1 MEGYAMLSPFAPFG
15 PLAACVGLFCLALVA
30 GIGVEITL
38 NNGVLRAL
46 PATTF
51 TQLHQRRERVHARLM
66 PPLVTVALLATL
78 GVAYS
83 WRAPQARLYLTLAS
97 GLAVLVVIVV
107 TLVVEVPLN
116 RRIQR
121 WLPDAPP
128 DNWRTLRERWMR
140 SNDLRTVASVAALA
154 LLVAGVALAS

>member
-1 MEGYAMLSPFAPFG
+1 MFAPFAP
-15 PLAACVGLFCLALVA
+15 LAPFAVCLGLFCLALVA

-51 TQLHQRRERVHARLM
+51 VPLHQRRERAHARLM
-66 PPLVTVALLATL
+66 PPLVTLALLATL
-78 GVAYS
+78 GVALS
-83 WRAPQARLYLTLAS
+83 WGEQPARLWLTFAS
-97 GLAVLVVIVV
+97 GLAILVVIAV

-121 WLPDAPP
+121 WRPDAPP
-128 DNWRTLRERWMR
+128 DNWRTLRDRWMR
-140 SNDLRTVASVAALA
+140 SNDLRTVAAVAALA
-154 LLVAGVALAS
+154 LLVAGVALGA

>member
-1 MEGYAMLSPFAPFG
+1 MFPPLTPFA
-15 PLAACVGLFCLALVA
+15 PLAACLGLFCLALVA

-46 PATTF
+46 PATAF
-51 TQLHQRRERVHARLM
+51 VQLHQRRERVHARLM
-66 PPLVTVALLATL
+66 PLLVTLALLATL
-78 GVAYS
+78 GAAYS
-83 WRAPQARLYLTLAS
+83 WRAPQVRLYLTLAS

-107 TLVVEVPLN
+107 TLVVDVPIN

-128 DNWRTLRERWMR
+128 DNWRTLRDRWMR
-140 SNDLRTVASVAALA
+140 SNDIRTVAAVAALTL
-154 LLVAGVALAS
+154 LLVGVTLGT

>member
-1 MEGYAMLSPFAPFG
+1 MFA

-46 PATTF
+46 PATSF
-51 TQLHQRRERVHARLM
+51 VQLHQRRERAHARLM
-66 PPLVTVALLATL
+66 PLLVTLALLATL
-78 GVAYS
+78 GAAS
-83 WRAPQARLYLTLAS
+83 GWRAQPGRVYLTLAS
-97 GLAVLVVIVV
+97 GLAVLVVMVV
-107 TLVVEVPLN
+107 TLVVDVPLN

-128 DNWRTLRERWMR
+128 DNWRTLRDRWMR
-140 SNDLRTVASVAALA
+140 SNDLRTVVSVAALA
-154 LLVAGVALAS
+154 LLLAGVALTS

>member
-1 MEGYAMLSPFAPFG
+1 MFAPLAPFAPFA
-15 PLAACVGLFCLALVA
+15 PLAVCLGLFCLALGA

-51 TQLHQRRERVHARLM
+51 VPLHHRRGRAHARLM
-66 PPLVTVALLATL
+66 PLLVTLALLATL
-78 GVAYS
+78 GVALS
-83 WRAPQARLYLTLAS
+83 WGEQSARLWLTLAS
-97 GLAVLVVIVV
+97 GLAILVVIAV

-121 WLPDAPP
+121 WRPDAPP
-128 DNWRTLRERWMR
+128 DNWRTLRDRWMR
-140 SNDLRTVASVAALA
+140 SNDLRTVVAVAALA
-154 LLVAGVALAS
+154 LLVAGVALGA

>member
-1 MEGYAMLSPFAPFG
+1 MCAPLA

-46 PATTF
+46 PATAF
-51 TQLHQRRERVHARLM
+51 VPLHQRRERAHARLM
-66 PPLVTVALLATL
+66 PPLVTLALLATL
-78 GVAYS
+78 GAAFS
-83 WRAPQARLYLTLAS
+83 WRAQPGRVYLTLAS
-97 GLAVLVVIVV
+97 GLAVLVVMVV
-107 TLVVEVPLN
+107 TLVVDVPLN

-128 DNWRTLRERWMR
+128 DNWRTLRDRWMR
-140 SNDLRTVASVAALA
+140 SNDLRTVVSVAALA
-154 LLVAGVALAS
+154 LLLAGVALTS

>member
-1 MEGYAMLSPFAPFG
+1 MFA
-15 PLAACVGLFCLALVA
+15 PLAACLGLFCLALVA
-30 GIGVEITL
+30 GIGVEISL

-51 TQLHQRRERVHARLM
+51 VQLHQRRERVHARLM
-66 PPLVTVALLATL
+66 PLLVTLALLATL
-78 GVAYS
+78 GAAS
-83 WRAPQARLYLTLAS
+83 GWRAPQARVYLTLAS

-107 TLVVEVPLN
+107 TLVVDVPIN

-128 DNWRTLRERWMR
+128 DNWMALRERWMR
-140 SNDLRTVASVAALA
+140 SNDIRTVASVAALA
-154 LLVAGVALAS
+154 LLLAGVVLAS